1 MTATT
6 LARSPNAPASRPH
19 DRAGGAGAPAAVE
32 VHLARYG
39 GVGVLRLGE
48 RALDLTP
55 IQLALVQLLLERW
68 RDDADASALVGGFV
82 PSWEL
87 LDRLPWD
94 TMAPDDANLKALV
107 RRLRAK
113 LAGWPLILESR
124 RGFGYRLV
132 AAPDCAERAA

>member
-1 MTATT
+1 MSTT
-6 LARSPNAPASRPH
+6 FETSERPPAGVGRGRS
-19 DRAGGAGAPAAVE
+19 GAAWPLQAVE
-32 VHLARYG
+32 VHPARFG

-55 IQLALVQLLLERW
+55 IQLALVQALLERR
-68 RDDADASALVGGFV
+68 RDDDGASPLVGGFV
-82 PSWEL
+82 QSWEL

-107 RRLRAK
+107 RRLRGK
-113 LAGWPLILESR
+113 LAGWPLVIEAR

-132 AAPDCAERAA
+132 LSPPDAEQAA

>member
-1 MTATT
+1 MNATT
-6 LARSPNAPASRPH
+6 LARSPNAPAPRAH
-19 DRAGGAGAPAAVE
+19 DRAGGAGPLTAVE
-32 VHLARYG
+32 VHPARYG

-55 IQLALVQLLLERW
+55 IQLAMVQLLLERW
-68 RDDADASALVGGFV
+68 RDDADVSALVGGFV

-132 AAPDCAERAA
+132 AAPACAERAA